1 MKIVAIVGS
10 LRKESYNLK
19 LAEIVKSLIDIDFE
33 IVTVHD
39 IPMINEDIEHPAP
52 IAVTAL
58 RQKVVDAELLWL
70 FTPEYN
76 HSYSGVMK
84 NTIDWLS
91 RANDEGIRIL
101 NKKKIALSGVSPSPN
116 GTKNAQDKLISL
128 LEFLRADIM
137 KDKIL
142 TYADAKLPNHDD
154 EDLLDMI
161 ERVKEFIKK

>member
-101 NKKKIALSGVSPSPN
+101 NKKKIALSGVSSSPN

-161 ERVKEFIKK
+161 EKVKEFIKK